1 MAIGALDGI
10 PVLDR
15 GTDIPG
21 PYCAKMLADYGAEVI
36 KIEDPAGGDPARR
49 PRPSPGDIP
58 PPEKSGLFL
67 HLNTNK
73 RSVTLN
79 LKTATGRDIFLD
91 LVKRAN
97 VVIENGL
104 PGAMDDIGLAWE
116 DLAGANPKLVM
127 TSITP
132 FGQEGPYRDYAA
144 EEITVFAMSS
154 RMYTHGQPDRC
165 PPRYAPD
172 AAWFQVGAT
181 AALATMGGVFAQR
194 RFGIGQQ
201 SDVSA
206 LEALVGNVDAGT
218 VAFSMTG
225 VKREGRVRQTVSS
238 ASGVVPCMDGF
249 MLMIAGGERF
259 FRRLLRA
266 IGHPELAQGPRFATA
281 GARAAP
287 RRGTPAA
294 RAEHRDDF
302 DVIFLPWCLE
312 RTRREIFEQLQSYSV
327 MCAPVQTVDEVFTD
341 PQEVARHFFVEID
354 HPAAGRLLYPG
365 APSIMEETP
374 WSVRRPA
381 PLLGEHNEQV
391 LCGEL
396 GLSKQALLA
405 LAAPGII

>member
-10 PVLDR
+10 TVLDL

-49 PRPSPGDIP
+49 AGPFPGDIP
-58 PPEKSGLFL
+58 HPEKSGLFL

-79 LKTATGRDIFLD
+79 LKTATGRDILLD

-104 PGAMDDIGLAWE
+104 PGAMDNIGLGWE
-116 DLAGANPKLVM
+116 DLAEVNPKLVM

-144 EEITVFAMSS
+144 EEITVFAMTS
-154 RMYTHGQPDRC
+154 RMYTHGQPDRE
-165 PPRYAPD
+165 PLRFAPD
-172 AAWFQVGAT
+172 IAWFQVGQT
-181 AALATMGGVFAQR
+181 AALATMGAIMAQE
-194 RFGIGQQ
+194 RFGIGQRV
-201 SDVSA
+201 DISA
-206 LEALVGNVDAGT
+206 LEALVGNVDARTIFYTISGQEPLPRSQT
-218 VAFSMTG
+218 
-225 VKREGRVRQTVSS
+225 RQTVSS
-238 ASGVVPCMDGF
+238 AAGVLPCLDGYV
-249 MLMIAGGERF
+249 LLIAGGERF

-266 IGHPELAQGPRFATA
+266 IGHPELAQDPRFA
-281 GARAAP
+281 
-287 RRGTPAA
+287 TPAA
-294 RAEHRDDF
+294 RAEHRDEF
-302 DVIFLPWCLE
+302 DAIFLPWILE
-312 RTRREIFEQLQSYSV
+312 RTRREIFQQLQAYSV
-327 MCAPVQTVDEVFTD
+327 MCAPIMTVDEAFTD
-341 PQEVARHFFVEID
+341 PQEVARDFFVEID

-365 APSIMEETP
+365 APFIMDETP

-396 GLSKQALLA
+396 GLSKQELLA
-405 LAAPGII
+405 LASQGII

>member
-1 MAIGALDGI
+1 MPDRALADLV
-10 PVLDR
+10 VLDL
-15 GTDIPG
+15 GTDVTG
-21 PYCAKMLADYGAEVI
+21 PYCAKLLADYGAEVI
-36 KIEDPAGGDPARR
+36 KIEDPTTGGDPARR
-49 PRPSPGDIP
+49 TGPFPGDIP
-58 PPEKSGLFL
+58 HPEKSGLFL

-79 LKTATGRDIFLD
+79 LKTASGRAILVD

-97 VVIENGL
+97 VLIENGL
-104 PGAMDDIGLAWE
+104 PGAMDDAGLGWE
-116 DLAGANPKLVM
+116 DLAEVNPKLVR

-132 FGQEGPYRDYAA
+132 FGQDGPYKDYAA

-154 RMYTHGQPDRC
+154 RMYTHGQPDRE
-165 PPRYAPD
+165 PLRYAPD
-172 AAWFQVGAT
+172 TAWFQVGAT

-201 SDVSA
+201 IDVSA

-218 VAFSMTG
+218 VAYSMTG
-225 VKREGRVRQTVSS
+225 VKREGRVRQTVSR
-238 ASGVVPCMDGF
+238 ASGVVPCLDGF

-266 IGHPELAQGPRFATA
+266 IGHPELAQDPRFATA
-281 GARAAP
+281 
-287 RRGTPAA
+287 AA

-341 PQEVARHFFVEID
+341 PQEVARNFFVEID

-365 APSIMEETP
+365 APFIMEETP
-374 WSVRRPA
+374 WSIRRAA
-381 PLLGEHNEQV
+381 PLLGEHNEEV

-396 GLSKQALLA
+396 GLSRQELMA
-405 LAAPGII
+405 LAAQGVV

>member
-10 PVLDR
+10 TVLDL

-49 PRPSPGDIP
+49 AGPFPGDIP
-58 PPEKSGLFL
+58 HPEKSGLFL

-104 PGAMDDIGLAWE
+104 PGAMDNIGLGWE
-116 DLAGANPKLVM
+116 DLAEVNPKLVM

-144 EEITVFAMSS
+144 EEITVFAMTS
-154 RMYTHGQPDRC
+154 RMYTHGQPDRE
-165 PPRYAPD
+165 PLRFAPD
-172 AAWFQVGAT
+172 IAWFQVGQT
-181 AALATMGGVFAQR
+181 AALATMGAIMAQE
-194 RFGIGQQ
+194 RFGIGQRV
-201 SDVSA
+201 DISA
-206 LEALVGNVDAGT
+206 LEALVGNVDARTIFYTISGQEPPPRSQT
-218 VAFSMTG
+218 
-225 VKREGRVRQTVSS
+225 RQTVSS
-238 ASGVVPCMDGF
+238 AAGVLPCLDGYV
-249 MLMIAGGERF
+249 LLIAGGERF

-266 IGHPELAQGPRFATA
+266 IGHPELAQDPRFS
-281 GARAAP
+281 
-287 RRGTPAA
+287 TPVA
-294 RAEHRDDF
+294 RAEHRDEF
-302 DVIFLPWCLE
+302 DAIFLPWILE
-312 RTRREIFEQLQSYSV
+312 RTRREIFQQLQAYSV
-327 MCAPVQTVDEVFTD
+327 MCAPIMTVDEAFTD
-341 PQEVARHFFVEID
+341 PQEVARDFFVEID

-365 APSIMEETP
+365 APFIMDETP

-396 GLSKQALLA
+396 GLSKQELLA
-405 LAAPGII
+405 LASQGII

>member
-10 PVLDR
+10 TVLDL

-49 PRPSPGDIP
+49 AVPFPGDIP
-58 PPEKSGLFL
+58 HPEKSGLFL

-79 LKTATGRDIFLD
+79 LKTATGRDILLD

-104 PGAMDDIGLAWE
+104 PGAMDNIGLGWE
-116 DLAGANPKLVM
+116 DLAEVNPKLVM

-144 EEITVFAMSS
+144 EEITVFAMTS
-154 RMYTHGQPDRC
+154 RMYTHGQPDRE
-165 PPRYAPD
+165 PLRFAPD
-172 AAWFQVGAT
+172 IAWFQVGQT
-181 AALATMGGVFAQR
+181 AALATMGAIMAQE
-194 RFGIGQQ
+194 RFGIGQRV
-201 SDVSA
+201 DISA
-206 LEALVGNVDAGT
+206 LEALVGNVDARTIFYTISGQEPPPRSQT
-218 VAFSMTG
+218 
-225 VKREGRVRQTVSS
+225 RQTVSS
-238 ASGVVPCMDGF
+238 AAGVLPCLDGYV
-249 MLMIAGGERF
+249 LLIAGGERF

-266 IGHPELAQGPRFATA
+266 IGHPELAQDPRFA
-281 GARAAP
+281 
-287 RRGTPAA
+287 TPAA
-294 RAEHRDDF
+294 RAEHRDEF
-302 DVIFLPWCLE
+302 DAIFLPWILE
-312 RTRREIFEQLQSYSV
+312 RTRREIFQQLQAYSV
-327 MCAPVQTVDEVFTD
+327 MCAPIMTVDEAFTD
-341 PQEVARHFFVEID
+341 PQEVARDFFVEID

-365 APSIMEETP
+365 APFIMDETP

-396 GLSKQALLA
+396 GLSKQELLA
-405 LAAPGII
+405 LASQGII

>member
-10 PVLDR
+10 TVLDL

-49 PRPSPGDIP
+49 AGPFPGDIP
-58 PPEKSGLFL
+58 HPEKSGLFL

-79 LKTATGRDIFLD
+79 LKTATGRDILLD

-104 PGAMDDIGLAWE
+104 PGAMDNIGLGWE
-116 DLAGANPKLVM
+116 DLAEVNPKLVM

-144 EEITVFAMSS
+144 EEITVFAMTS
-154 RMYTHGQPDRC
+154 RMYTHGQPDRE
-165 PPRYAPD
+165 PLRFAPD
-172 AAWFQVGAT
+172 IAWFQVGQT
-181 AALATMGGVFAQR
+181 AALATMGAIMAQE
-194 RFGIGQQ
+194 RFGIGQRV
-201 SDVSA
+201 DISA
-206 LEALVGNVDAGT
+206 LEALVGNVDARTIFYTISGQEPPPRSQT
-218 VAFSMTG
+218 
-225 VKREGRVRQTVSS
+225 RQTVSS
-238 ASGVVPCMDGF
+238 AAGVLPCLDGYV
-249 MLMIAGGERF
+249 LLIAGGERF

-266 IGHPELAQGPRFATA
+266 IGHPELAQDPRFS
-281 GARAAP
+281 
-287 RRGTPAA
+287 TPVA
-294 RAEHRDDF
+294 RAEHRDEF
-302 DVIFLPWCLE
+302 DAIFLPWILE
-312 RTRREIFEQLQSYSV
+312 RTRREIFQQLQAYSV
-327 MCAPVQTVDEVFTD
+327 MCAPIMTVDEAFTD
-341 PQEVARHFFVEID
+341 PQEVARDFFVEID

-365 APSIMEETP
+365 APFIMDETP

-396 GLSKQALLA
+396 GLSKQELLA
-405 LAAPGII
+405 LASQGII

>member
-10 PVLDR
+10 VVLDL

-36 KIEDPAGGDPARR
+36 KIEEPAGGDPARR
-49 PRPSPGDIP
+49 AGPFPGDIP
-58 PPEKSGLFL
+58 HPEKSGLFL

-79 LKTATGRDIFLD
+79 LKTATGHDILLD

-104 PGAMDDIGLAWE
+104 PGAMDNIGLGWE
-116 DLAGANPKLVM
+116 DLAEVNPKLVM

-144 EEITVFAMSS
+144 EEITVFAMTS
-154 RMYTHGQPDRC
+154 RMYTHGQPDRE
-165 PPRYAPD
+165 PLRFAPD
-172 AAWFQVGAT
+172 IAWFQVGQT
-181 AALATMGGVFAQR
+181 AALATMGAIMAQE
-194 RFGIGQQ
+194 RFGIGQRV
-201 SDVSA
+201 DISA
-206 LEALVGNVDAGT
+206 LEALVGNVDARTIFYTISGQEPPPRSQT
-218 VAFSMTG
+218 
-225 VKREGRVRQTVSS
+225 RQTVSS
-238 ASGVVPCMDGF
+238 AAGVLPCLDGYV
-249 MLMIAGGERF
+249 LLIAGGERF

-266 IGHPELAQGPRFATA
+266 IGHPELAQDPRFA
-281 GARAAP
+281 
-287 RRGTPAA
+287 TPAA

-302 DVIFLPWCLE
+302 DAIFLPWILE
-312 RTRREIFEQLQSYSV
+312 RTRREIFQQLQAYSV
-327 MCAPVQTVDEVFTD
+327 MCAPIMTVDEAFTD
-341 PQEVARHFFVEID
+341 PQEVARDFFVEID

-365 APSIMEETP
+365 APFIMDETP

-396 GLSKQALLA
+396 GLSKQELLA
-405 LAAPGII
+405 LASQGII

>member
-10 PVLDR
+10 VVLDL

-49 PRPSPGDIP
+49 AGPFPGDIP
-58 PPEKSGLFL
+58 HPEKSGLFL

-104 PGAMDDIGLAWE
+104 PGAMDNIGLGWE
-116 DLAGANPKLVM
+116 DLAEVNPKLVM

-144 EEITVFAMSS
+144 EEITVFAMTS
-154 RMYTHGQPDRC
+154 RMYTHGQPDRE
-165 PPRYAPD
+165 PLRFAPD
-172 AAWFQVGAT
+172 IAWFQVGQT
-181 AALATMGGVFAQR
+181 AALATMGAIMAQE
-194 RFGIGQQ
+194 RFGIGQRV
-201 SDVSA
+201 DISA
-206 LEALVGNVDAGT
+206 LEALVGNVDARTIFYTISGQEPLPRSQT
-218 VAFSMTG
+218 
-225 VKREGRVRQTVSS
+225 RQTVSS
-238 ASGVVPCMDGF
+238 AAGVLPCLDGYV
-249 MLMIAGGERF
+249 LLIAGGERF

-266 IGHPELAQGPRFATA
+266 IGHPELAQDPRFA
-281 GARAAP
+281 
-287 RRGTPAA
+287 TPAA

-302 DVIFLPWCLE
+302 DAIFLPWILE
-312 RTRREIFEQLQSYSV
+312 RTRREIFQQLQAYSV
-327 MCAPVQTVDEVFTD
+327 MCAPIMTVDEAFTD
-341 PQEVARHFFVEID
+341 PQEVARDFFVEID

-365 APSIMEETP
+365 APFIMDETP

-396 GLSKQALLA
+396 GLSKQELLA
-405 LAAPGII
+405 LASQGII